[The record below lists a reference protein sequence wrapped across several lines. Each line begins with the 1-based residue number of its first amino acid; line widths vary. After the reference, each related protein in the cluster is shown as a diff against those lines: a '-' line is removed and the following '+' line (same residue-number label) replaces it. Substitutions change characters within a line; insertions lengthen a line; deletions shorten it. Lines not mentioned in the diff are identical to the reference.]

1 MSRTLAPPHH
11 DLRQPS
17 AGQKT
22 APTRV
27 RHLDQSDV
35 ARRLKL
41 SPRTLEKWRW
51 EGRGPQYLKLGRR
64 VVYRLA
70 DIQAFKAERLRESTS
85 SVVSNVP
92 Q

>member
-1 MSRTLAPPHH
+1 MSRTLVTDHGT
-11 DLRQPS
+11 RQPS

-22 APTRV
+22 APAPV
-27 RHLDQSDV
+27 RHLDQSEV

-51 EGRGPQYLKLGRR
+51 EGRGPRYLKLGRR

-70 DIQAFKAERLRESTS
+70 DIQAFEAERLRESTS
-85 SVVSNVP
+85 SIISSSP
-92 Q
+92 A